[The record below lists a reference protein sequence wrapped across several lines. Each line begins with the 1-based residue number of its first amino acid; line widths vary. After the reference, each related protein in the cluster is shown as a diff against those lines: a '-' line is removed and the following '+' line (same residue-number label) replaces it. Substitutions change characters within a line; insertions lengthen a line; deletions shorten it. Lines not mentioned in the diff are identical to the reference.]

1 MSVPRSVINVIDQLL
16 EVIPMDEIKLIGEL
30 NKYKNSLW
38 NLAQETLHT
47 NICWIPLQNLLQKR
61 ITTIDCE
68 WKEKIL
74 QIFNNT

>member
-1 MSVPRSVINVIDQLL
+1 MSAPRSVINIIDQLL

-38 NLAQETLHT
+38 NRAPETLHT
-47 NICWIPLQNLLQKR
+47 SICWIPLQNLLQKR

>member
-1 MSVPRSVINVIDQLL
+1 MSIPRSVINVIDQLL
-16 EVIPMDEIKLIGEL
+16 DVIPMDEVKLIEEL

-38 NLAQETLHT
+38 NRAPETLYT
-47 NICWIPLQNLLQKR
+47 NHCWIPLQKILQKR